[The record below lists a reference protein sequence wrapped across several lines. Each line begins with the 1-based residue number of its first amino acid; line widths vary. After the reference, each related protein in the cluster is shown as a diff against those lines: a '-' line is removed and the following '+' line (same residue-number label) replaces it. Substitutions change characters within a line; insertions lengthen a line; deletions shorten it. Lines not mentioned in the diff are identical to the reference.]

1 MDRCGSPRPGRVSA
15 ATDLWVGD
23 HPEAARR
30 AKEAS
35 DLLATAGETE
45 HAAFWRYVEAHAHFD
60 RGGRPEDRDAAR
72 R

>member
-1 MDRCGSPRPGRVSA
+1 VDRCRSPRPGRVSA